1 MSRLNFL
8 SAANLDLAQV
18 IGYYHERSPVVAR
31 DFLRE
36 VRRATTLLL
45 DYPQACPI
53 VRGEV
58 RQKVLRRF
66 PFSVLYMVEDD
77 RVIVVA
83 IMHQHRRP
91 DYWRARI
98 K

>member
-1 MSRLNFL
+1 VSRLNFL
-8 SAANLDLAQV
+8 SAANLNLAQA
-18 IGYYHERSPVVAR
+18 IGYYNERSPVVAR

-91 DYWRARI
+91 DYWHARI